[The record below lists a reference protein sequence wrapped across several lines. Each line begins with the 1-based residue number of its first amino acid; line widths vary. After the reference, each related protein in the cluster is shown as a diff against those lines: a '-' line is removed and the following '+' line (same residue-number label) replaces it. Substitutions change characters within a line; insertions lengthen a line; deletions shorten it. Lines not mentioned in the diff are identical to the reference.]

1 MVDSISQGSTATNFA
16 AANNIASNGQDLSN
30 MFMELLV
37 AQISHQN
44 PLDPSDGTEYVTQ
57 LAQFSSLESL
67 QGIKENTAANQSS
80 LDAMKV
86 LETTQLVGRE
96 VSVPAANVVLEQD
109 GEVSGAVNL
118 TSPASAVT
126 AQLYNADGDLVA
138 EQQLSY
144 SGVGTLNFHF
154 SEQAA
159 GQYSVKVSAQ
169 QQSGLSAELTPWLN
183 GTVERVSVG
192 DSAEDIL
199 LQVNGLG
206 NYNLSDINQ
215 LVTKS

>member
-1 MVDSISQGSTATNFA
+1 MVDSVSQGTTATNFA
-16 AANNIASNGQDLSN
+16 TANGIATNGEDLSN
-30 MFMELLV
+30 MFLELLV

-67 QGIKENTAANQSS
+67 QGIRDNTAANQNS
-80 LDAMKV
+80 LDVMKV

-96 VSVPAANVVLEQD
+96 VSVPASNVVLEQD
-109 GEVSGAVNL
+109 GDISGTVNL
-118 TSPASAVT
+118 SSPAESVT
-126 AQLYNADGDLVA
+126 AQLYDADGDLVA
-138 EQQLSY
+138 EQQLPY
-144 SGVGTLNFHF
+144 AGVGTLNFKF
-154 SEQAA
+154 TDQDA
-159 GQYSVKVSAQ
+159 GQYSVRVQATQ
-169 QQSGLSAELTPWLN
+169 TSGLSSGLTAWLN

-192 DSAEDIL
+192 SGADDIL

-206 NYNLSDINQ
+206 NFNLTDINQ